1 MDVLLDTCSAL
12 WYFSGND
19 EIPQT
24 ARDIIL
30 NSDNTI
36 LISIAS
42 IWEVAI
48 KISIGKL
55 SIDGG
60 IEGFIEAIEDEG
72 FALLEVKIEHIMAV
86 KDLPFHHR
94 DPFDR
99 MLIAQAITEGVSIM
113 TTDSDVLK
121 YNINQVW

>member
-72 FALLEVKIEHIMAV
+72 FTLLEVKIEHIMAV

-94 DPFDR
+94 D
-99 MLIAQAITEGVSIM
+99 LLTVC
-113 TTDSDVLK
+113 L
-121 YNINQVW
+121 